1 MAVADACDHGGMAA
15 DNQTDL
21 LPLLGDDV
29 PHFDIAMRG
38 YDRRQVEDYVSRA
51 EGEIA
56 EIQAAR
62 DAALATSAD
71 RAAQLAS
78 NAAHIESLKRQVAK
92 AASDPVS
99 PANVSDRIRDMLQLA
114 TDEAAQTRRAAEEEA
129 DRVLSAAKA
138 DAERVRGE
146 AAAAQQRLTA
156 GATQRSAE
164 ADQKLAHARTQAAKE
179 LENAK
184 AEIARLVEAAQSE
197 RVRLDREAAVA
208 RQAADHAAAERRRVA
223 DEDFEIT
230 LRSRR
235 RASEAQA
242 IADHEQ
248 AEAIA
253 QSLVEDAQ
261 REVIRLAQEREAI
274 RLSLTELH
282 ANLATLLEATRTT

>member
-1 MAVADACDHGGMAA
+1 MAA

-38 YDRRQVEDYVSRA
+38 YDRRQVEEYVSRA

-92 AASDPVS
+92 TATDPVS

-114 TDEAAQTRRAAEEEA
+114 TDEATQTRRAAEEEA

-164 ADQKLAHARTQAAKE
+164 ADQKLANARTQAVTE

-184 AEIARLVEAAQSE
+184 AEIATLVEAAQSE
-197 RVRLDREAAVA
+197 RTRLDREAAAA
-208 RQAADHAAAERRRVA
+208 RQAADDAAAERRRVA

-235 RASEAQA
+235 RAAETQA
-242 IADHEQ
+242 IADHEK
-248 AEAIA
+248 AKVIA

-261 REVIRLAQEREAI
+261 REVIRLASEREAI
-274 RLSLTELH
+274 LLSLAELH
-282 ANLATLLEATRTT
+282 AKLATLLAATKNT